1 MIDLFH
7 WFFSTLFF
15 LKKICLFFQYQVYG
29 FFSVLCQWYRRRCLF
44 VASWTRKQFHQANY
58 GMFQTLPANID
69 MCTHI
74 YLILVLPQIRYSYFM
89 TGYQISH
96 VYKYWCLSMLFS
108 NKKQLWVW
116 FVKAWIVFS
125 DWSLIE
131 SAMSQQDHQW
141 LQLHWIVQP
150 HRYSGT
156 LLREQ
161 ECLSVGHAATPKECL
176 CAL

>member
-1 MIDLFH
+1 MI
-7 WFFSTLFF
+7 FFIDFFQPCF
-15 LKKICLFFQYQVYG
+15 LKENLFIFSIPSVW

-74 YLILVLPQIRYSYFM
+74 YLILVLPQIIFSNSYFM

-125 DWSLIE
+125 DWSLTE

-161 ECLSVGHAATPKECL
+161 ECLSVGHATTPKECL